1 MSKGIVLDFDKFVSF
16 RGQSKCTKVRC
27 KFGFTVPPNS
37 EMFVC
42 GKVTKQ
48 KMIGLHGIC
57 SVHDLLLSKGL
68 LLVKSVTIS
77 TVGNVP
83 MKILN
88 ASDEPVYVRKG

>member
-1 MSKGIVLDFDKFVSF
+1 
-16 RGQSKCTKVRC
+16 
-27 KFGFTVPPNS
+27 
-37 EMFVC
+37 MFVC

-57 SVHDLLLSKGL
+57 YVHDLLLSKGL
-68 LLVKSVTIS
+68 LLVKSVVTIS